1 MDYKDFTSVTQN
13 ALRKGSDIA
22 KEKQHKAI
30 ENGHILKG
38 ILETDKNVAPFILR
52 KMDVDIA
59 AFARLIAQIVDEY
72 PQLEENEALVVSVHV
87 DKSLRTAKLIS
98 KSLGDEYIS
107 IEHIFS
113 GILVTGDLV
122 ASLMKEKGINQTKLE
137 EAIKELRKDVKV
149 EQRNKEEFENLNKYA
164 VNLNEKAL
172 AGKLDPVV
180 GRTEEIR
187 RILQIVSRRRKNNP
201 VVVGDPGV
209 GKTAVIEGLVHR
221 IVKGDVPRNLKNSR
235 VFALDMG
242 SLLAGASKQG
252 QFEER
257 LKSVLAEVKEAA
269 GDVILFIDEIHLL
282 VGAGRGGGSMDAAN
296 LLKPALARGE
306 LKAIGATTLDEYQ
319 KYLEKDKALERRF
332 QKVVIDEPSVD
343 DTISILRG
351 IKEKYEN
358 FHKVRIKDEAIVAA
372 VELSR
377 RYVTNRFLPDKAID
391 LVDESAA
398 KLRLEMDSLP
408 EEIDEVERQIVQL
421 QTEKSMVTK
430 EGDEN
435 AEKILHEKIVNLKD
449 ERTKLRAI
457 WESEKKLIADVVAT
471 RKEIEQLNLD
481 VETLEKEE
489 DFDKASDI
497 KYVKLP
503 EAKRK
508 LDKLQEEMA
517 NNQSDIVLAKEFV
530 DRELIAEVIA
540 NWTGIPVTKM
550 LKSEREKLMNLE
562 EELHKRII
570 GQNEAIVAV
579 SDAVRRSRAGLHDD
593 KKPIGSFIFL
603 GTTGVG
609 KTELAKALA
618 QFLFDDENSMTRI
631 DMSEYQEKNT
641 VARLI
646 GSPPGYVG
654 YDEGGQLTEAV
665 RRKPYSVVLFDE
677 IEKAHKD
684 VFYTLLQV
692 LDDGRLTDSKGRT
705 VNFKNTII
713 IMTSNA
719 GSDKIMDH
727 FEKMNPSNRAEVIR
741 GAKEDVSKVLKE
753 KMAPEFLNRIDEIIM
768 FTPLSV
774 YEIMQIVELQLKGLK
789 KKLMQQEI
797 NIHVSEKG
805 VVWLTRHSY
814 KPQFGARPIKRSI
827 QRFVLNELSKK
838 ILNDEVSKEKIIL
851 VDTEGTKLKFT
862 NVSEEELKKH
872 ITNEE
877 KEKEQRKKELKEAK
891 KEGEKEIAKESKKK
905 GMFGRFF
912 SWFGNLFKRKQSV
925 EVKSEK

>member
-1 MDYKDFTSVTQN
+1 MDYKDFTLITQN

-22 KEKQHKAI
+22 KEKRHKAI

-38 ILETDKNVAPFILR
+38 ILETDKNVTPFILR

-59 AFARLIAQIVDEY
+59 AFAKLIAQIVDEY
-72 PQLEENEALVVSVHV
+72 PLLEENEALVVSTHV

-137 EAIKELRKDVKV
+137 GVIKELRKDVKV
-149 EQRNKEEFENLNKYA
+149 EQKNKEEFENLNKYA
-164 VNLNEKAL
+164 VNLNDKAL

-187 RILQIVSRRRKNNP
+187 RILQIISRRRKNNP

-235 VFALDMG
+235 IFALDMG

-257 LKSVLAEVKEAA
+257 LKSILAEVKEAA

-332 QKVVIDEPSVD
+332 QKVVIDEPGVD

-358 FHKVRIKDEAIVAA
+358 FHRVQIKDEAIVAA

-391 LVDESAA
+391 LMDESAA

-408 EEIDEVERQIVQL
+408 EEIDEVERQINQL

-435 AEKILHEKIVNLKD
+435 AEKALHDKIVNLKD

-457 WESEKKLIADVVAT
+457 WESEKK
-471 RKEIEQLNLD
+471 
-481 VETLEKEE
+481 
-489 DFDKASDI
+489 
-497 KYVKLP
+497 
-503 EAKRK
+503 
-508 LDKLQEEMA
+508 
-517 NNQSDIVLAKEFV
+517 
-530 DRELIAEVIA
+530 
-540 NWTGIPVTKM
+540 
-550 LKSEREKLMNLE
+550 
-562 EELHKRII
+562 
-570 GQNEAIVAV
+570 
-579 SDAVRRSRAGLHDD
+579 
-593 KKPIGSFIFL
+593 
-603 GTTGVG
+603 
-609 KTELAKALA
+609 
-618 QFLFDDENSMTRI
+618 
-631 DMSEYQEKNT
+631 
-641 VARLI
+641 
-646 GSPPGYVG
+646 
-654 YDEGGQLTEAV
+654 
-665 RRKPYSVVLFDE
+665 
-677 IEKAHKD
+677 
-684 VFYTLLQV
+684 
-692 LDDGRLTDSKGRT
+692 TD
-705 VNFKNTII
+705 N
-713 IMTSNA
+713 
-719 GSDKIMDH
+719 
-727 FEKMNPSNRAEVIR
+727 
-741 GAKEDVSKVLKE
+741 
-753 KMAPEFLNRIDEIIM
+753 
-768 FTPLSV
+768 
-774 YEIMQIVELQLKGLK
+774 
-789 KKLMQQEI
+789 
-797 NIHVSEKG
+797 
-805 VVWLTRHSY
+805 
-814 KPQFGARPIKRSI
+814 
-827 QRFVLNELSKK
+827 
-838 ILNDEVSKEKIIL
+838 
-851 VDTEGTKLKFT
+851 
-862 NVSEEELKKH
+862 
-872 ITNEE
+872 
-877 KEKEQRKKELKEAK
+877 
-891 KEGEKEIAKESKKK
+891 
-905 GMFGRFF
+905 
-912 SWFGNLFKRKQSV
+912 
-925 EVKSEK
+925 

>member
-1 MDYKDFTSVTQN
+1 MDYKDFTLITQN

-22 KEKQHKAI
+22 KEKRHKAI

-38 ILETDKNVAPFILR
+38 ILETDRNVAPFILR

-59 AFARLIAQIVDEY
+59 AFAKLIAQIVDEY
-72 PQLEENEALVVSVHV
+72 PLLEENEALVVSTHV

-113 GILVTGDLV
+113 GILVTGDIV

-137 EAIKELRKDVKV
+137 GAIKELRKDVEV
-149 EQRNKEEFENLNKYA
+149 ERKNKDEFENLNKYA
-164 VNLNEKAL
+164 VNLNEKAI

-209 GKTAVIEGLVHR
+209 GKTAVVEGLVHR

-235 VFALDMG
+235 IFALDMG
-242 SLLAGASKQG
+242 ALLAGASKQG

-358 FHKVRIKDEAIVAA
+358 FHRVQIKDEAIVAA
-372 VELSR
+372 AELSK
-377 RYVTNRFLPDKAID
+377 RYITNRFLPDKAID

-435 AEKILHEKIVNLKD
+435 AEKTLHEKIVNLKD

-457 WESEKKLIADVVAT
+457 WESEKKLIADIVAT
-471 RKEIEQLNLD
+471 RKEIEQLNID
-481 VETLEKEE
+481 VGALEKEE
-489 DFDKASDI
+489 GFDKAADI

-508 LDKLQEEMA
+508 LEKLQEEMA
-517 NNQSDIVLAKEFV
+517 NNQSEVVLAKEFV
-530 DRELIAEVIA
+530 DRELIAEIIA

-570 GQNEAIVAV
+570 GQNEAIIAV

-727 FEKMNPSNRAEVIR
+727 FEKMNPTNRAEVIR
-741 GAKEDVSKVLKE
+741 KAKEDVSKVLKE

-789 KKLMQQEI
+789 KKLLGQEI
-797 NIHVSEKG
+797 KIHVSQKG
-805 VVWLTRHSY
+805 VVWLTRRSY

-827 QRFVLNELSKK
+827 QRFILNELSKK

-851 VDTEGTKLKFT
+851 VDTEGPKLKFT
-862 NVSEEELKKH
+862 NVSDEELKKH
-872 ITNEE
+872 IANEE

-891 KEGEKEIAKESKKK
+891 KEGEKEAAKESDKK
-905 GMFGRFF
+905 GFLGKFF
-912 SWFGNLFKRKQSV
+912 SWFGNLFKRKKIV
-925 EVKSEK
+925 EVKSKK